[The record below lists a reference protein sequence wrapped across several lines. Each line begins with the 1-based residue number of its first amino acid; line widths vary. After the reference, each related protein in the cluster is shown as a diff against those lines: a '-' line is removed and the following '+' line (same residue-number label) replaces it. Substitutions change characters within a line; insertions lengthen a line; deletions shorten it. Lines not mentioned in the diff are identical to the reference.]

1 MPKIVDLTDEQFKQ
15 LLDEYYAPPGKR
27 SKMTQDEVKSLAER
41 LNDLINVPI
50 IGETTEEKILI
61 KVVLK
66 VDGFL
71 YDSLPNEI
79 YGLVR
84 SVDKGLSDDEATRL
98 ISRLSGLANQKIDI
112 PYLPESA
119 EFIAIRFVI
128 GVIINAARK
137 GWDFYKAKD
146 ADQSELMAA

>member
-27 SKMTQDEVKSLAER
+27 SKMMQDEVKALAER

>member
-27 SKMTQDEVKSLAER
+27 SKMTHDEVKALAER

-146 ADQSELMAA
+146 ADQSKLMAA

>member
-27 SKMTQDEVKSLAER
+27 SKMTHDEVKALAER

>member
-27 SKMTQDEVKSLAER
+27 SKMTQNEVKALAER

-98 ISRLSGLANQKIDI
+98 ISRLSCLANQKIDI